1 MRYYHILL
9 KNILLA
15 SFILLLSNCSFDG
28 MKKVS
33 DDKFIGVWEL
43 KGRSMLDGIKISIER
58 TESGSFV
65 GKVLEINSNKYVNL
79 FLETGDVLV
88 SNIKRSSNFQFR
100 LTEMKIGA
108 VLFSTYGLDTSKEF
122 KLEFIDDNT
131 IGLSSGNSDPLK
143 SKVFYKRIK

>member
-9 KNILLA
+9 KHTLLV
-15 SFILLLSNCSFDG
+15 SFILLLSSCNLDG

-43 KGRSMLDGIKISIER
+43 KGRSMLDGIIVSIER
-58 TESGSFV
+58 TEGGSFV

-79 FLETGDVLV
+79 FLEPGDVLV

-100 LTEMKIGA
+100 LTEKKIGA
-108 VLFSTYGLDTSKEF
+108 GLFSTYGLDTSKEF

-131 IGLSSGNSDPLK
+131 IGLSSGTSDPLK
-143 SKVFYKRIK
+143 SKIFYKRIK

>member
-9 KNILLA
+9 KHTLLV
-15 SFILLLSNCSFDG
+15 SFILLLSSCNLDG

-43 KGRSMLDGIKISIER
+43 KGRSMLDGIIVSIER
-58 TESGSFV
+58 TEGGSFV

-79 FLETGDVLV
+79 FLEPGDILV

-100 LTEMKIGA
+100 LTEKKIGA
-108 VLFSTYGLDTSKEF
+108 GLFSTYGLDTSKEF

-131 IGLSSGNSDPLK
+131 IGLSSGTSDPLK
-143 SKVFYKRIK
+143 SKIFYKRIK